1 MRRSQVIDLKRRAF
15 LRATA
20 ASGAMAIAAGAGL
33 LRPTRVLAAE
43 SWPASAFHAKKRDA
57 ALKALFGSSS
67 TSVSD
72 KVVVTANAQAEDGR
86 SVPVAVTSSLPNV
99 EDMSILVLEN
109 VQPLAARCRISP
121 NGAAYFRANIKMA
134 KTSDVEFVIRAGG
147 KLYSAKKKI
156 KVTAGGCGG

>member
-1 MRRSQVIDLKRRAF
+1 MIDLKRRAF

-20 ASGAMAIAAGAGL
+20 ASGAMAFVAGAGL
-33 LRPTRVLAAE
+33 LHPTRVLAA
-43 SWPASAFHAKKRDA
+43 SWPENAFHAKKRDA
-57 ALKALFGSSS
+57 ALQALFGTNATSS
-67 TSVSD
+67 SD

-86 SVPVAVTSSLPNV
+86 SVPVAVTSTMPNV
-99 EDMSILVLEN
+99 EDMAILVLEN

-121 NGAAYFRANIKMA
+121 DGAAYFRANIKMA
-134 KTSDVEFVIRAGG
+134 KTSDVEFVVRAGG